1 MKVLLFAIFTVFYAE
16 VYSQQSVVRIDSF
29 FRTANQNS
37 DINGNVLVIVKG
49 NTMFKKSYGYANF
62 EEKKLNNDSTIFQLA
77 SISKTFTAIAV
88 LQLFEKRKLKLDDVF
103 IKYFSNFPYPTIT
116 VRHLLSHTSGLPDR
130 TLFSVLV
137 PANRERVFTN
147 KDIIPELIKQKRPLK
162 NNPGD
167 ECRYNNIN
175 FDLLALLVEK
185 LSKMTFEDYIHK
197 NIFARAEMKNTFS
210 RTSLSNPTP
219 LHSEAYNYDYPYMY
233 SEKMMRVNDMF
244 WLERVKMEYH
254 NLFELSGDGS
264 IYSTVLDMQKYDE
277 ALYSGTLLK
286 PSTLELA
293 FSRTKLNNGNYA
305 EINIGIG
312 KAYYG
317 LGWEIFDDTT
327 SGKIVWHAGGRPGC
341 WTIFL
346 RNITKN
352 QTVILLDNAENFGAY
367 KYALTAMNLLNNKSP
382 LVQKKSLAKIY
393 GIALLSNGADY
404 ALGKLFQLK
413 DDSINYRLS
422 EPEMSKLS

>member
-1 MKVLLFAIFTVFYAE
+1 MSAA
-16 VYSQQSVVRIDSF
+16 
-29 FRTANQNS
+29 
-37 DINGNVLVIVKG
+37 
-49 NTMFKKSYGYANF
+49 
-62 EEKKLNNDSTIFQLA
+62 
-77 SISKTFTAIAV
+77 
-88 LQLFEKRKLKLDDVF
+88 
-103 IKYFSNFPYPTIT
+103 
-116 VRHLLSHTSGLPDR
+116 
-130 TLFSVLV
+130 
-137 PANRERVFTN
+137 
-147 KDIIPELIKQKRPLK
+147 
-162 NNPGD
+162 
-167 ECRYNNIN
+167 NIN

-197 NIFARAEMKNTFS
+197 NIFAPAEMKNTFS
-210 RTSLSNPTP
+210 RTSLSYPTP

-254 NLFELSGDGS
+254 NLFGLLGDGS

-293 FSRTKLNNGNYA
+293 FSPSKLNNGKYA

-422 EPEMSKLS
+422 EPEMNNLGYELRNNNYRNEALETFKVTTLLFPKSGNAFDSYGETLLLYDKEEEAILMYKKSIVLDPKNEGGKKVLQELLK